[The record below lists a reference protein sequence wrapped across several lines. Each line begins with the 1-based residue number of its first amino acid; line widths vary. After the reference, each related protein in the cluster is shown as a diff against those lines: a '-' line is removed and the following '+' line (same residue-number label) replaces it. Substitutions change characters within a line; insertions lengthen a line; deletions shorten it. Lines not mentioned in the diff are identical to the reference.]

1 MNVFRYIILVCGAAL
16 DIGLILFGI
25 VGIFTFL
32 DDPYPSVPIAM
43 VVSWTIG
50 AVVLFGLT
58 IWGFYRTAKG
68 KRWPVMYP
76 SAGSTREQRP
86 PKPIPPCPH
95 EKQGA
100 PRLFRRAVSP
110 VNLHRTA
117 DLHRPVTPRRLA
129 DCLRTAHSS
138 QPAGRQK
145 TWERNRAARPVRP
158 QERA

>member
-58 IWGFYRTAKG
+58 IWASTEQPRAK
-68 KRWPVMYP
+68 
-76 SAGSTREQRP
+76 
-86 PKPIPPCPH
+86 
-95 EKQGA
+95 
-100 PRLFRRAVSP
+100 
-110 VNLHRTA
+110 
-117 DLHRPVTPRRLA
+117 D
-129 DCLRTAHSS
+129 
-138 QPAGRQK
+138 GR
-145 TWERNRAARPVRP
+145 
-158 QERA
+158 